1 MKIDSN
7 TLRLTRPDLWDR
19 FTRREEYENPI
30 RDMHGRFPYWASQ
43 DRDIFRP
50 SVSEYLYEQGLIK
63 PEYPDGCKF
72 ALCVTHDIDV
82 IYSSPYMKILN
93 GLLSARQGDRKRTV
107 REIGSACNRKSPFY
121 NFKEIL
127 SLEEKYGVK
136 STWFFEALEPGEP
149 EFRYRLSDVDSVLGD
164 ILDAGGEIGLH
175 GGFDAPFNLD
185 RLLIEK
191 TRLEKVLGEKV
202 TGYRS
207 HYLKFQV
214 PKTWELLE
222 QAGFSYDS
230 TLGYTDCMG
239 FRSGMCHPYKPV
251 NLNTGK
257 EIDIIEFPLHVMDMS
272 LFDRY
277 MRLDFDGAW
286 ERVKDM
292 INLIHDYGGVFV
304 VNWHNTGLLEGS
316 IERKMFEMFLKYCQ
330 KNNSLIMN
338 LQNNTNLNKK

>member
-1 MKIDSN
+1 MKIDNN
-7 TLRLTRPDLWDR
+7 TLRLNRPDLWDR
-19 FTRREEYENPI
+19 FTRGEEYNNPI

-63 PEYPDGCKF
+63 PKYPDGCEF

-93 GLLSARQGDRKRTV
+93 GLLSARQGDRKRAV
-107 REIGSACNRKSPFY
+107 REIGSVCNRKSPFY
-121 NFKEIL
+121 NFKEIV

-136 STWFFEALEPGEP
+136 SNWFFQALEPGDP
-149 EFRYRLSDVDSVLGD
+149 EFRYRLSDVEGVLGD

-175 GGFDAPFNLD
+175 GGFDAPINLD

-191 TRLEKVLGEKV
+191 RRLEKVLGEKV

-207 HYLKFQV
+207 HFLKFSV
-214 PKTWELLE
+214 PETWELLT
-222 QAGFSYDS
+222 QARFSYDS
-230 TLGYTDCMG
+230 TLGYTDCIG
-239 FRSGMCHPYKPV
+239 FRSGMCHPYHPM

-257 EIDIIEFPLHVMDMS
+257 EIDITELPLHVMDMS
-272 LFDRY
+272 LFHQY

-286 ERVKDM
+286 RVVERM
-292 INLIHDYGGVFV
+292 IESVCECKGVFV
-304 VNWHNTGLLEGS
+304 VNWHNTGFLHGS
-316 IERKMFEMFLKYCQ
+316 IERKIFEKVIRYSRERGAWIASVKTLF
-330 KNNSLIMN
+330 N
-338 LQNNTNLNKK
+338 

>member
-7 TLRLTRPDLWDR
+7 TLRLTRPDFWDR

-63 PEYPDGCKF
+63 PEYPDGCEF
-72 ALCVTHDIDV
+72 ALCVTHDVDV

-93 GLLSARQGDRKRTV
+93 GLLSARQGDRKRAV

-127 SLEEKYGVK
+127 SLEEKFGVK
-136 STWFFEALEPGEP
+136 STWFFQALEPGEP
-149 EFRYRLSDVDSVLGD
+149 EFRYRLSDVDGVLGD

-214 PKTWELLE
+214 PETWELLA

-239 FRSGMCHPYKPV
+239 FRSGMCHPYKPM

-272 LFDRY
+272 LFHQY

-286 ERVKDM
+286 RVVKGM
-292 INLIHDYGGVFV
+292 IDSVCECKGVFI
-304 VNWHNTGLLEGS
+304 VNWHNTYYLDDR
-316 IERKMFEMFLKYCQ
+316 IELKFIKKLIEYCQ
-330 KNNSLIMN
+330 KKGTWMR
-338 LQNNTNLNKK
+338 KCDE